1 MSVSPASTDRPHP
14 ADARAGLA
22 PLDRLDP
29 AVRAVLEPA
38 ESVAGAE
45 AAAKRLAHS
54 HYENF
59 SVVSLLLP
67 RDLRQDLCNVYAF
80 CRLADDLGD
89 ELADPAVSLKQ
100 LAKLREDTCT
110 AFAGRAESNLLV
122 AVAATA
128 RRRDLPP
135 EPFLDL
141 ISAFEQDQRVTRY
154 ETFDELRDYCRRS
167 ADPVG
172 RLVLMMCGYR
182 DVARMHLS
190 DQTCTALQLVNF
202 WQDVR
207 RDLVERDRIYLP
219 AETMAA
225 AGLTEAALRVQVAR
239 GRADEAYR
247 RVIRAEVER
256 ADAMFAE
263 GRRLLPML
271 RPAVRGQ
278 IALFGAGGMAISR
291 AIARQGYDTLCRRPK
306 LSKWAKARLACV
318 AATAAAVTA
327 AGDAAATIGRWGSR
341 GRSAPAGPRAIAVAG
356 GRVVREEA
364 E

>member
-1 MSVSPASTDRPHP
+1 MSLPSASTARPHP
-14 ADARAGLA
+14 ADARAGDPVLA
-22 PLDRLDP
+22 RLDP
-29 AVRAVLEPA
+29 AVRAVLAPA
-38 ESVAGAE
+38 DSVAAAE
-45 AAAKRLAHS
+45 ATTKHLAHS

-67 RDLRQDLCNVYAF
+67 RHLRQDFCNVYAF

-89 ELADPAVSLKQ
+89 ELGDPAASLEQ
-100 LAKLREDTCT
+100 LAELRSDTLA
-110 AFAGRAESNLLV
+110 AFAGRAGSNLSV

-128 RRRDLPP
+128 ARRDLPV

-154 ETFDELRDYCRRS
+154 ETFGQLRDYCRRS

-182 DVARMHLS
+182 DAARMHLS

-207 RDLVERDRIYLP
+207 RDLIERDRIYLP

-225 AGLTEAALRVQVAR
+225 AGLTEAALREQVAA
-239 GRADEAYR
+239 GRAGDAYR

-263 GRRLLPML
+263 GRRLLPTL

-278 IALFGAGGMAISR
+278 IALFGAGGVAISR
-291 AIARQGYDTLCRRPK
+291 AIARQGYDTLC
-306 LSKWAKARLACV
+306 
-318 AATAAAVTA
+318 
-327 AGDAAATIGRWGSR
+327 
-341 GRSAPAGPRAIAVAG
+341 
-356 GRVVREEA
+356 
-364 E
+364 